1 MQSSS
6 SVALALVT
14 LLACSPS
21 PATAKKEPPPS
32 PPAATEPAPT
42 ANVEPP
48 KPEAPKPEPPKP
60 EPTPTANP
68 ETPAKTDPPVAADA
82 RTPAK
87 KDKMTTKYDD
97 AVKLLASP
105 TSWCTGAK
113 QLVGLKDKRALV
125 PLVQAYEK
133 PTEADKLCLTDAMEA
148 LGAET
153 EARTLIASKDPS
165 ERRIAIRLMILFGSD
180 EQLEP
185 LNQVALHDSDAALR
199 TAARDALRQQRQTK
213 KWEEVIAT
221 YLASPDD
228 ASRGWAIDLLIKH
241 NGKSS
246 WQRVQDHLAKEKNPD
261 LRAKIERALANRK

>member
-6 SVALALVT
+6 SVVLALMA

-21 PATAKKEPPPS
+21 PATAKKETPTPPPT
-32 PPAATEPAPT
+32 PATEPAPAAKLEPPKPEPPPTEPAPT
-42 ANVEPP
+42 A
-48 KPEAPKPEPPKP
+48 KPEPPD
-60 EPTPTANP
+60 
-68 ETPAKTDPPVAADA
+68 KTDAPVTADA

-113 QLVGLKDKRALV
+113 QLVALKDKRALV
-125 PLVQAYEK
+125 PLVQAYER
-133 PTEADKLCLTDAMEA
+133 PTEGDKLCLADAMEA

-153 EARTLIASKDPS
+153 EARELIASKDAT

-221 YLASPDD
+221 YLALPDD